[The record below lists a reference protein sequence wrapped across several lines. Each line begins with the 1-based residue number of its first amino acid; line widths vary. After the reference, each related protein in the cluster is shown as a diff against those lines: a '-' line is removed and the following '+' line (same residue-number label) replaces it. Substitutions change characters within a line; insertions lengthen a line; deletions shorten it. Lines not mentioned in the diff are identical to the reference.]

1 MRHAARKSFHA
12 IATAILV
19 SAIGSP
25 AFAQVLSEF
34 QLPAGMAPT
43 DIDSDSMTGDIY
55 FLDPPTGTINLL
67 SGGVVQQWPSLPC
80 TLTNIDKIAVSNVL
94 LNPAVYFTS
103 IATNSICILDPSTNS
118 LSWYV
123 LPFVVN
129 SPRTLSIDSVGKAWF
144 SSTPAAGPASV
155 ASLDP
160 ITNNIHLWVLP
171 GAVAAPGD
179 TIDGLQFASGWLY
192 FSVTGIQNQICVI
205 LTPGANP
212 SATNCYP
219 MPFTQPAPIRV
230 NPANQVYRIAGA
242 GFNRIARLDVGASIL
257 TQWATPNA
265 PDIYLSPVDPPYF
278 TSFAPAV
285 DQLIPTVAGFDT
297 PAPPNP
303 FSLYSDFLDA
313 SLAATII
320 PTGTIAPPVIN
331 SVLINTMPPAF
342 NVWSPTSSSGPLTI
356 DLFGAVWISETPVAK
371 IATFHP

>member
-1 MRHAARKSFHA
+1 MRHAARKSFQA

-34 QLPAGMAPT
+34 QLPPAMAPT

-55 FLDPPTGTINLL
+55 FLDPPTGTINRL
-67 SGGVVQQWPSLPC
+67 SGGALQQWPSLPC
-80 TLTNIDKIAVSNVL
+80 NLTNIDKIAVSNVL

-103 IATNSICILDPSTNS
+103 IATSSICILDPSTNS

-129 SPRTLSIDSVGKAWF
+129 SPRTLSIDPVGKAWF
-144 SSTPAAGPASV
+144 SSTPAAGPPAV

-160 ITNNIHLWVLP
+160 VTNNIHLWVLP
-171 GAVAAPGD
+171 GMVALPGD
-179 TIDGLQFASGWLY
+179 TIDGLQFANGWLY
-192 FSVTGIQNQICVI
+192 FSVTGITNQICVI
-205 LTPGANP
+205 LAPGVNP

-285 DQLIPTVAGFDT
+285 DKLDPTVPGFNT
-297 PAPPNP
+297 PDLPNLFNL
-303 FSLYSDFLDA
+303 FSDYLRA
-313 SLAATII
+313 SMSRTIVPSGGFI
-320 PTGTIAPPVIN
+320 P
-331 SVLINTMPPAF
+331 SVVNTPLIQTTLGAF
-342 NVWSPTSSSGPLTI
+342 TVWSPTTSSGPLTV
-356 DLFGAVWISETPVAK
+356 DLFGSVWISETAAGK
-371 IATFHP
+371 IATFPP